1 MSFSHSSLSAHVK
14 SYLTFL
20 PEEIRQKILEHLHG
34 VIHYEPVIGIMG
46 KSGTGKSSLCNAIFQ
61 SRICATHPLNGCTR
75 QAHRLTLQIGER
87 RMTLVDLPGIGET
100 PQHDQEYR
108 ELYRQLLPEL
118 DLIIWILR
126 ADERAYAADIAM
138 HQFLLNEGADPSRF
152 LFVLSHA
159 DRVFP
164 AEEWNTTEKCPSRHQ
179 ELSLATVTAR
189 VATLFPSSFPVLPV
203 AAPAGWN
210 LPALVSLMIHALP
223 PQATS
228 AVYSHIWNLYTL
240 NNGGAFMAPEPDDD
254 DDETWVLFN
263 VMNGNRAEM
272 SPEAAG
278 IAACLMA
285 YSHHA
290 CRTENYAMT
299 VHYYRLRDYALQ
311 HPECSAIMRIID

>member
-1 MSFSHSSLSAHVK
+1 MSFSHSSLSAQVK

-20 PEEIRQKILEHLHG
+20 PEEIRQKILEHLHS

-75 QAHRLTLQIGER
+75 QAHRLTLQLGER

-108 ELYRQLLPEL
+108 TLYRQLLPEL

-126 ADERAYAADIAM
+126 ADERAYAADITM

-164 AEEWNTTEKCPSRHQ
+164 AEEWNATEKCPSRQ
-179 ELSLATVTAR
+179 QALSLATVT
-189 VATLFPSSFPVLPV
+189 PSLAS
-203 AAPAGWN
+203 
-210 LPALVSLMIHALP
+210 
-223 PQATS
+223 
-228 AVYSHIWNLYTL
+228 
-240 NNGGAFMAPEPDDD
+240 
-254 DDETWVLFN
+254 
-263 VMNGNRAEM
+263 
-272 SPEAAG
+272 
-278 IAACLMA
+278 IA
-285 YSHHA
+285 
-290 CRTENYAMT
+290 
-299 VHYYRLRDYALQ
+299 
-311 HPECSAIMRIID
+311 

>member
-1 MSFSHSSLSAHVK
+1 MPFSNSSLSAQVK

-138 HQFLLNEGADPSRF
+138 HQFLLNEGADP
-152 LFVLSHA
+152 
-159 DRVFP
+159 RVFCLFSAMP
-164 AEEWNTTEKCPSRHQ
+164 IACFLLKNGMPQKNAHPVTRNSHWQLLQPGWQPCSRHHFRYSPLLR
-179 ELSLATVTAR
+179 LS
-189 VATLFPSSFPVLPV
+189 
-203 AAPAGWN
+203 
-210 LPALVSLMIHALP
+210 
-223 PQATS
+223 
-228 AVYSHIWNLYTL
+228 
-240 NNGGAFMAPEPDDD
+240 
-254 DDETWVLFN
+254 
-263 VMNGNRAEM
+263 
-272 SPEAAG
+272 AG
-278 IAACLMA
+278 IFRRL
-285 YSHHA
+285 
-290 CRTENYAMT
+290 CR
-299 VHYYRLRDYALQ
+299 
-311 HPECSAIMRIID
+311 

>member
-1 MSFSHSSLSAHVK
+1 MSFSHSSLSAQVK

-75 QAHRLTLQIGER
+75 QAHRLTLQLGER
-87 RMTLVDLPGIGET
+87 RMTLVDMPGIGET

-152 LFVLSHA
+152 
-159 DRVFP
+159 P
-164 AEEWNTTEKCPSRHQ
+164 AEEWNDTEKCPSRQQ

-189 VATLFPSSFPVLPV
+189 VATLFPSSFPVLSV
-203 AAPAGWN
+203 AAPVGWN

-228 AVYSHIWNLYTL
+228 AVYSHIR
-240 NNGGAFMAPEPDDD
+240 GE
-254 DDETWVLFN
+254 
-263 VMNGNRAEM
+263 NRSEQARKHAQQTFGDAIGK
-272 SPEAAG
+272 SFDAAV
-278 IAACLMA
+278 AQFSFPAWMLQL
-285 YSHHA
+285 
-290 CRTENYAMT
+290 
-299 VHYYRLRDYALQ
+299 LRKARD
-311 HPECSAIMRIID
+311 RIIHLLVTLWDRLF

>member
-1 MSFSHSSLSAHVK
+1 MSFSHSSLSAQVK

-100 PQHDQEYR
+100 PQHDQEYQA
-108 ELYRQLLPEL
+108 LYRQLLPEL

-126 ADERAYAADIAM
+126 SDERAYAADIAM

-159 DRVFP
+159 DRMFP
-164 AEEWNTTEKCPSRHQ
+164 AEEWNATEKCPSRHQ

-228 AVYSHIWNLYTL
+228 AVYSHIRGENRSEQARKHAQQTF
-240 NNGGAFMAPEPDDD
+240 GDAIGKSFDDAVARFSFPA
-254 DDETWVLFN
+254 WMLQ
-263 VMNGNRAEM
+263 
-272 SPEAAG
+272 
-278 IAACLMA
+278 L
-285 YSHHA
+285 
-290 CRTENYAMT
+290 
-299 VHYYRLRDYALQ
+299 LRKARD
-311 HPECSAIMRIID
+311 RIIHLLITLWERLF

>member
-1 MSFSHSSLSAHVK
+1 M
-14 SYLTFL
+14 
-20 PEEIRQKILEHLHG
+20 
-34 VIHYEPVIGIMG
+34 
-46 KSGTGKSSLCNAIFQ
+46 
-61 SRICATHPLNGCTR
+61 
-75 QAHRLTLQIGER
+75 
-87 RMTLVDLPGIGET
+87 LVDLPGIGET

-108 ELYRQLLPEL
+108 TLYRQLLPDL

-223 PQATS
+223 SQATS
-228 AVYSHIWNLYTL
+228 AVYSHIWRENRSEQARKLAQQTFGDAIGKSFDDAVARFSFPVWMLQLLRKARETL
-240 NNGGAFMAPEPDDD
+240 FTGTIN
-254 DDETWVLFN
+254 
-263 VMNGNRAEM
+263 
-272 SPEAAG
+272 
-278 IAACLMA
+278 
-285 YSHHA
+285 
-290 CRTENYAMT
+290 RTE
-299 VHYYRLRDYALQ
+299 VHPREVIKRALYHNAAAVVLAHNHPSGEVTPSKADRLITERLVQALALVDIRVPDHLIVGGSQ
-311 HPECSAIMRIID
+311 VFSFAEHGLL